1 MTQWR
6 GIEILSTITVLKI
19 STPMVSL
26 HHKNVGLLVSCTCLY
41 GCALAAHVSGPTD
54 KSFVVK
60 DNSTLIC
67 SISNEF
73 DREYYCHQ
81 LRPLHAKKYDIS
93 APHTPRDTVTNRLWY
108 SLFTQ
113 SR

>member
-1 MTQWR
+1 
-6 GIEILSTITVLKI
+6 
-19 STPMVSL
+19 MVSL
-26 HHKNVGLLVSCTCLY
+26 HHNYVGLLVPCTCLY
-41 GCALAAHVSGPTD
+41 VYALAARVSWPTEI
-54 KSFVVK
+54 
-60 DNSTLIC
+60 IC
-67 SISNEF
+67 GECEGQLYTNLFKSNEF

-93 APHTPRDTVTNRLWY
+93 APHTLRDTVTNRLWY